1 MNDSDYRVVLRS
13 YCPSLKS
20 TVKITCED
28 YNVFKEIVDAVIP
41 ILEKEDC
48 KERKNGR
55 KLG

>member
-1 MNDSDYRVVLRS
+1 MNDSDYRVTLRS
-13 YCPSLKS
+13 YCPNLKS
-20 TVKITCED
+20 IVKIKCED
-28 YNVFKEIVDAVIP
+28 YNVFKELVDAVTP